1 MGLEENG
8 VLETKS
14 NGKEAEILYVSMVVL
29 QESN

>member
-8 VLETKS
+8 VLETKL